1 MENNV
6 VEAGYPIVF
15 RQNDARELGKY
26 IKSRQSV
33 VLIGAKRVGISNFL
47 RFFIHHKKIVD
58 TYIDGSKNHLFIPV
72 DLNDLV
78 ELDIYPFWTLTLKRI
93 VDSLEKTKVA
103 QEVKD
108 NIQSLFLV
116 SIQSQ
121 DSFIA
126 IDSIRRS
133 LVGIVENGVLP
144 SLFFIRF
151 DRIKDVVTPEFI
163 ANLQGLKDA
172 THHSLCYIFTSFR
185 SLDVLSPSVF
195 AKTSLSAF
203 FRNIYIKPV
212 KKEDIK
218 IIFKMYLKHSRTEL
232 SLKIKKEL
240 FDAVD
245 GYVQYLQLAMIVLAE
260 DSNFLLGQQNL
271 FEHLAKDERIAFASE
286 ELWESL
292 NDQEKSVLTKIVKR
306 ESITQEEIEKNK
318 YLWNTGLVVD
328 ASDAV
333 GNTRLFSP
341 VFDYHVKQIE
351 KKSSNSVNEF
361 TKKENLLF
369 NFLKANNDVICEREQ
384 IVKNVWPE
392 VEELGVSD
400 WAIDRLVARV
410 RHKLKLQDNHYEI
423 KTIKTRGYK
432 LVEA

>member
-1 MENNV
+1 MDNTV

-15 RQNDARELGKY
+15 RQNDAKELGKY
-26 IKSRQSV
+26 IKSRQPV

-47 RFFIHHKKIVD
+47 RFFIHHKNIAD

-93 VDSLEKTKVA
+93 VDSSEKSKLSK
-103 QEVKD
+103 EVKH
-108 NIQSLFLV
+108 NIQSLFLD

-121 DSFIA
+121 DQFIT

-133 LVGIVENGVLP
+133 LVEIVENGILP
-144 SLFFIRF
+144 TLFLIRF

-163 ANLQGLKDA
+163 ANLQGLRDA
-172 THHSLCYIFTSFR
+172 THHKLCYVFTSFR

-203 FRNIYIKPV
+203 SRNIYIKPV
-212 KKEDIK
+212 KKEDTK
-218 IIFKMYLKHSRTEL
+218 IIFKMYVKHSGT
-232 SLKIKKEL
+232 SLPTKIEKEL
-240 FDAVD
+240 FGVVD
-245 GYVQYLQLAMIVLAE
+245 GYVQYLQLALICLSQDYKSLE
-260 DSNFLLGQQNL
+260 SQKNI
-271 FEHLAKDERIAFASE
+271 FEYLAKDERIALASE

-292 NDQEKSVLTKIVKR
+292 NDQEKSLLRKIVNKD
-306 ESITQEEIEKNK
+306 SITQEEIETNK
-318 YLWNTGLVVD
+318 YLWDTGFVVEEK
-328 ASDAV
+328 
-333 GNTRLFSP
+333 NRRRLFSP
-341 VFDYHVKQIE
+341 IFGYYVERLE
-351 KKSSNSVNEF
+351 KKASNSVADF

-369 NFLKANNDVICEREQ
+369 NFLKVKNDAICEREQ
-384 IVKNVWPE
+384 IVRAVWPE
-392 VEELGVSD
+392 AEELGVSD

-410 RHKLKLQDNHYEI
+410 RYKLKQQNNHYEI

-432 LVEA
+432 LVEI

>member
-6 VEAGYPIVF
+6 AEGEYPIVF
-15 RQNDARELGKY
+15 RQNDAKELGKY
-26 IKSRQSV
+26 IKVRQSV

-47 RFFIHHKKIVD
+47 RFFIYHKNIFD
-58 TYIDGSKNHLFIPV
+58 TYIDGAKSHLFIPV

-93 VDSLEKTKVA
+93 VDFLENTSLTKDI
-103 QEVKD
+103 KKK
-108 NIQSLFLV
+108 IQLLFLD

-121 DSFIA
+121 DPFIT
-126 IDSIRRS
+126 IDSIRKG
-133 LVGIVENGVLP
+133 LVWIVDAGILP
-144 SLFFIRF
+144 TLFFIRF
-151 DRIKDVVTPEFI
+151 DRIKDVVTPEFF

-172 THHSLCYIFTSFR
+172 TRHKLCYVFTSFR

-195 AKTSLSAF
+195 AKTSLAAF
-203 FRNIYIKPV
+203 CRNIYIKPA

-218 IIFKMYLKHSRTEL
+218 IIFEMYVKHSKTEF
-232 SLKIKKEL
+232 STKMEKEL
-240 FDAVD
+240 FSAVD
-245 GYVQYLQLAMIVLAE
+245 GYVQYLQLALISLTQDYKSSE
-260 DSNFLLGQQNL
+260 THENI
-271 FEHLAKDERIAFASE
+271 FEYLAKDERIILASE

-292 NDQEKSVLTKIVKR
+292 NEQEKSLLTKIIKKDP
-306 ESITQEEIEKNK
+306 ITQEEIEKNK
-318 YLWNTGLVVD
+318 YLWDTGFVVED
-328 ASDAV
+328 KNSR
-333 GNTRLFSP
+333 RLFSP
-341 VFDYHVKQIE
+341 IFDYYVERLE
-351 KKSSNSVNEF
+351 KTPPNSLAEF

-369 NFLKANNDVICEREQ
+369 NFLKTNRDGICEREE

-410 RHKLKLQDNHYEI
+410 RHKLKLQNRNLEI

-432 LVEA
+432 LAGV